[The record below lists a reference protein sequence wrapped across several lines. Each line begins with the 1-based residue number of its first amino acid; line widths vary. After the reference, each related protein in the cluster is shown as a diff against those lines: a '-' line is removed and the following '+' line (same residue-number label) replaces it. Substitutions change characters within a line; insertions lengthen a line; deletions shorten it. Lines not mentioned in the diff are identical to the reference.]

1 VFPPAALRAILR
13 LVAAASA
20 SVIAASAVRWLL
32 EPRLP
37 WSGFAGTALL
47 FAAVLTAGGIV
58 YLGIARRPPSPE
70 SLIGPDGNA

>member
-1 VFPPAALRAILR
+1 
-13 LVAAASA
+13 
-20 SVIAASAVRWLL
+20 VRWLL

-70 SLIGPDGNA
+70 SLIGLDGNA